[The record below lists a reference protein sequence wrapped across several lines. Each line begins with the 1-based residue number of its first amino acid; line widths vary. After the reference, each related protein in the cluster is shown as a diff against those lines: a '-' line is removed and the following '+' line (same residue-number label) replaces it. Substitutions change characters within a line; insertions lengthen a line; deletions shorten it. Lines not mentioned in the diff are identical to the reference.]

1 MDNVAARLVLRYGKT
16 DKPEYQLTNRPVTLG
31 REAIND
37 VVLSDPEISRRHAR
51 LFVQDGQFFLED
63 LGSTNGTFINGR
75 RVHAPTRLQ
84 DSDVIEF
91 GESIRLQFL
100 QSGGDELDPLPPPV
114 IVDAELP
121 LAARERPGP
130 TKPLSGEPPP
140 PPSPVYRTPP
150 TDTDLLTVPDE
161 DDEEPA
167 MRSNRGRTLLGCGC
181 LVLIVLF
188 ICAVTVFILDS
199 QFPNVLY
206 CGPLRGLF
214 DLLGTLTCPI
224 P

>member
-100 QSGGDELDPLPPPV
+100 QSDGDEVEPLPPPV
-114 IVDAELP
+114 VIEAELP
-121 LAARERPGP
+121 PAARERPGP

-140 PPSPVYRTPP
+140 PPPVYRTPP
-150 TDTDLLTVPDE
+150 TDTDLLTAPDE
-161 DDEEPA
+161 DDEEPT
-167 MRSNRGRTLLGCGC
+167 RSNRGRTLLGCGC

-188 ICAVTVFILDS
+188 ICAVTIFILDS

-206 CGPLRGLF
+206 CGPLRGFF
-214 DLLGTLTCPI
+214 DLFGTLTCPI

>member
-100 QSGGDELDPLPPPV
+100 QANGDEAEHLPTPV
-114 IVDAELP
+114 IIEAELP
-121 LAARERPGP
+121 PAAQERLGP
-130 TKPLSGEPPP
+130 TKPLPGEPPAP
-140 PPSPVYRTPP
+140 PPVYRTPP
-150 TDTDLLTVPDE
+150 TDTDLLTAPDE
-161 DDEEPA
+161 WEEEPV
-167 MRSNRGRTLLGCGC
+167 RSGRGRVVLGCGC
-181 LVLIVLF
+181 LVLVVLF
-188 ICAVTVFILDS
+188 ICAVTLFILDA

-206 CGPLRGLF
+206 CGPLRGFFELF
-214 DLLGTLTCPI
+214 STLTCPI

>member
-100 QSGGDELDPLPPPV
+100 QSDGDEVEPLPPPV
-114 IVDAELP
+114 VIEAELP
-121 LAARERPGP
+121 PAARERPGP

-140 PPSPVYRTPP
+140 PPPVYRTPP
-150 TDTDLLTVPDE
+150 TDTDLLTATDE
-161 DDEEPA
+161 DDEEPT
-167 MRSNRGRTLLGCGC
+167 RSNRGRTLLGCGC

-206 CGPLRGLF
+206 CGPLRGFF
-214 DLLGTLTCPI
+214 DLFGTLTCPI